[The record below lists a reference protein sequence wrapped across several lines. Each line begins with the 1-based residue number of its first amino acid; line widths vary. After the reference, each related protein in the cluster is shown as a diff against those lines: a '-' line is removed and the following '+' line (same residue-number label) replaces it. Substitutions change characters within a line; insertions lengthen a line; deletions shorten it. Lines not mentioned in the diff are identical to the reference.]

1 MNKQHITP
9 RVIELAK
16 KLYEAGY
23 RQEIQ
28 EGDWY
33 LDRSLMDRLI
43 CSDQN
48 LTQENQTKDFIPIPS
63 LIQALDWLE
72 EKGLIE
78 FYFLKCKREEKHNW
92 ILRADL
98 YPEIKAQSKLEACL
112 SAMLKVMGKEE

>member
-1 MNKQHITP
+1 MNKQHITDT
-9 RVIELAK
+9 VIALAK
-16 KLYEAGY
+16 KLHEAGY

-63 LIQALDWLE
+63 LIQALDWLN
-72 EKGLIE
+72 
-78 FYFLKCKREEKHNW
+78 KH
-92 ILRADL
+92 
-98 YPEIKAQSKLEACL
+98 SKHGYYVLSLVVEGDHWVCGFGPIVESAPTPLEACL
-112 SAMLKVMGKEE
+112 EAMLKVMEKEG